1 MEGQNWLHW
10 PADKAGQSNSNST
23 LPKHSNNVVTN
34 HVMETTNGQVNM
46 DIKTYANIR
55 ADVKMI
61 QKMCFERSIYLGLSR
76 ILPKKW
82 KELPKQLNRNTAVA
96 EWRAGGG
103 SVATLR
109 KNDKW
114 PDFLVKSQMLSYNG
128 ETNLDFLM
136 GFPRFFQM
144 YFNL

>member
-1 MEGQNWLHW
+1 
-10 PADKAGQSNSNST
+10 
-23 LPKHSNNVVTN
+23 
-34 HVMETTNGQVNM
+34 METTNGQVNM

-114 PDFLVKSQMLSYNG
+114 PDFLVKSQMLSYDG

-136 GFPRFFQM
+136 GFPRFFEM